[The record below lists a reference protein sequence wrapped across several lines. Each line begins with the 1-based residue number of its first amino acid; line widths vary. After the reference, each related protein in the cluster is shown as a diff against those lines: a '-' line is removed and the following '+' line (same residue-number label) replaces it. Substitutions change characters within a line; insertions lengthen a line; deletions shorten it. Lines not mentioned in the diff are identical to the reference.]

1 MLVYGDPCLICICLC
16 DQNILTK
23 DSIAPASVGPE
34 NDARTSNVMST
45 ILSIEKPQ
53 LAVLNGDLI
62 TGEATQKSNSSSYV
76 DRIVAPLVEQDVPW
90 ASTYGNHD
98 SSINL
103 CSSDVFQRETD
114 HRNSFTQRMVSDSG
128 AGFTN
133 YFLPVFPHS
142 QSAEVPEVI
151 LWFFDTR
158 GGHLCSDGEDGSSMR
173 PDWVHQS
180 VSLLCY
186 TVFGTRFEALVI
198 PADTRR

>member
-1 MLVYGDPCLICICLC
+1 
-16 DQNILTK
+16 
-23 DSIAPASVGPE
+23 
-34 NDARTSNVMST
+34 MST

-62 TGEATQKSNSSSYV
+62 TGEATQRSNSSSYV

-103 CSSDVFQRETD
+103 CPFDVFQREID
-114 HRNSFTQRMVSDSG
+114 HQSSFTQRMVTDSA
-128 AGFTN
+128 AGLTN
-133 YFLPVFPHS
+133 YFLPVFPHN
-142 QSAEVPEVI
+142 QSAEAPEVI

-158 GGHLCSDGEDGSSMR
+158 GGNLCSEGEDGSGMR
-173 PDWVHQS
+173 PDWIHQS

-186 TVFGTRFEALVI
+186 TIHGAGFGVLVMT
-198 PADTRR
+198 ADS

>member
-1 MLVYGDPCLICICLC
+1 MEIRASSIYIR
-16 DQNILTK
+16 DQKDILTE
-23 DSIAPASVGPE
+23 DSTAQASVGPE

-62 TGEATQKSNSSSYV
+62 TGEATHRSNSSSYV

-98 SSINL
+98 SSMNL
-103 CSSDVFQRETD
+103 CPFDVFQRETD
-114 HRNSFTQRMVSDSG
+114 HENSFTQRMVFDS
-128 AGFTN
+128 AVGFTN
-133 YFLPVFPHS
+133 YFLPLFPHNLS
-142 QSAEVPEVI
+142 VEVPDVI

-158 GGHLCSDGEDGSSMR
+158 GGNWCSEGEDESGTR

-180 VSLLCY
+180 VSFLCY
-186 TVFGTRFEALVI
+186 TICGAGFGVLAMI
-198 PADTRR
+198 ADSWR